1 MQVLEA
7 SPPSPAPAPIA
18 PSPPAPLPMTDAE
31 RREHEKLRAQIAAI
45 ARLKRGV
52 ERVDSVVGAT
62 VATYE
67 KILDGAIWDV
77 AIDLHRTLS
86 LGLETLDSVQ
96 ERVPP
101 TDAASIAHDL
111 LARDAGANAEACA
124 MQGMGPRPINI
135 QPPSGKV
142 GKGTKDIYGRTGG
155 VSKQATECPLCVQKV
170 AAARFAQHLER
181 CMGKGRTSA
190 RQPPRV
196 YGAPVQPPRGG
207 AGAGAG
213 SGPSIGAT
221 HPAMRSN
228 AMRAAGSGGVDLT
241 GDDVPLAVLL
251 AAGGGKKKGKKPAAA
266 AAGGGGVAVAA
277 GAAGSTP
284 RTGSFGNLEAG

>member
-31 RREHEKLRAQIAAI
+31 RREHEKLLAQIAAI

-155 VSKQATECPLCVQKV
+155 GEQASDGVPAVRAESRRREVR
-170 AAARFAQHLER
+170 AALGAVHGEGTHERAATPAGVRRSRPTTPGRRGARARGPGPQ
-181 CMGKGRTSA
+181 SA
-190 RQPPRV
+190 RRTRRCDRTRC
-196 YGAPVQPPRGG
+196 APRGR
-207 AGAGAG
+207 AG
-213 SGPSIGAT
+213 SI
-221 HPAMRSN
+221 
-228 AMRAAGSGGVDLT
+228 
-241 GDDVPLAVLL
+241 
-251 AAGGGKKKGKKPAAA
+251 
-266 AAGGGGVAVAA
+266 
-277 GAAGSTP
+277 
-284 RTGSFGNLEAG
+284 